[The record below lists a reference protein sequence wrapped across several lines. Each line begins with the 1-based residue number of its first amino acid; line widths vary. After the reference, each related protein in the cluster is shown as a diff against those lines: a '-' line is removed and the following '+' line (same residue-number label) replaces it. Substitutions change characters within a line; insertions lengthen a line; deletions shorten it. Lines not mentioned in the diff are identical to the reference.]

1 MNAKTKKLPLKE
13 NFSLSLLSTVSVILY
28 LIMKIANQTD
38 EPLSNERRAHHE
50 NRTKRTYR
58 QTPGNRR
65 KLQTILYEDE
75 KLELLYCGHQYAS
88 AYALI
93 RRKDGMYYS
102 FRFSDHK
109 TTPYYSSKT
118 FDIYAPITSEV
129 LRNIRETL
137 DKVSWCPFTLYDYLT
152 LRTIYYF
159 NNLRQPFCIDNTMN
173 IFVGNKMGLLFYR
186 RKRIGKDNWEFETVS
201 ESFQKE
207 LRKLFATG
215 LLHAYTCKKTR
226 SIQVYITEAGLSII
240 KDTDLENN
248 NFVKHYLQFKTD
260 PTFSSCLQLPTQNKK
275 YKLFR
280 SPMDNPPEQM
290 VE

>member
-1 MNAKTKKLPLKE
+1 MRFITALSARLTCPKPNARPIRHNGQVSDRNGKIFCTSIA
-13 NFSLSLLSTVSVILY
+13 SLSHIS
-28 LIMKIANQTD
+28 
-38 EPLSNERRAHHE
+38 
-50 NRTKRTYR
+50 
-58 QTPGNRR
+58 
-65 KLQTILYEDE
+65 
-75 KLELLYCGHQYAS
+75 
-88 AYALI
+88 
-93 RRKDGMYYS
+93 
-102 FRFSDHK
+102 
-109 TTPYYSSKT
+109 
-118 FDIYAPITSEV
+118 
-129 LRNIRETL
+129 
-137 DKVSWCPFTLYDYLT
+137 KVSWCPFTLYDYLT

-226 SIQVYITEAGLSII
+226 SIQVYITEAGLSMI

-275 YKLFR
+275 YKPFR

>member
-1 MNAKTKKLPLKE
+1 MNHCQTKGEP
-13 NFSLSLLSTVSVILY
+13 
-28 LIMKIANQTD
+28 IMKTAQKELIA
-38 EPLSNERRAHHE
+38 
-50 NRTKRTYR
+50 KR
-58 QTPGNRR
+58 QEIEE

-75 KLELLYCGHQYAS
+75 KLELLYCGRQYAS

-118 FDIYAPITSEV
+118 FDIYAPITGEV

-226 SIQVYITEAGLSII
+226 SIQVYITEAGLSMI

>member
-1 MNAKTKKLPLKE
+1 MKTAQKELIAK
-13 NFSLSLLSTVSVILY
+13 
-28 LIMKIANQTD
+28 
-38 EPLSNERRAHHE
+38 
-50 NRTKRTYR
+50 R
-58 QTPGNRR
+58 QEIEE

-75 KLELLYCGHQYAS
+75 KLELLYCGRQYAS

-215 LLHAYTCKKTR
+215 LLHSYTCKKTR
-226 SIQVYITEAGLSII
+226 TIQVYITEAGLSII

-260 PTFSSCLQLPTQNKK
+260 HTFSSCLQLPTQNKK

>member
-1 MNAKTKKLPLKE
+1 MKTAQKELIAK
-13 NFSLSLLSTVSVILY
+13 
-28 LIMKIANQTD
+28 
-38 EPLSNERRAHHE
+38 
-50 NRTKRTYR
+50 R
-58 QTPGNRR
+58 QEIEE

-75 KLELLYCGHQYAS
+75 KLELLYCGRQYAS

-280 SPMDNPPEQM
+280 SPMDNPPLSERFIEIMDEQLDALPLETAETFIFGFRLGAKIILE
-290 VE
+290 VLEDR

>member
-1 MNAKTKKLPLKE
+1 
-13 NFSLSLLSTVSVILY
+13 
-28 LIMKIANQTD
+28 
-38 EPLSNERRAHHE
+38 
-50 NRTKRTYR
+50 
-58 QTPGNRR
+58 
-65 KLQTILYEDE
+65 
-75 KLELLYCGHQYAS
+75 
-88 AYALI
+88 
-93 RRKDGMYYS
+93 
-102 FRFSDHK
+102 
-109 TTPYYSSKT
+109 
-118 FDIYAPITSEV
+118 
-129 LRNIRETL
+129 
-137 DKVSWCPFTLYDYLT
+137 
-152 LRTIYYF
+152 
-159 NNLRQPFCIDNTMN
+159 
-173 IFVGNKMGLLFYR
+173 MGLLFYR

-207 LRKLFATG
+207 LRKLVATG

>member
-1 MNAKTKKLPLKE
+1 MKTAQKELIAK
-13 NFSLSLLSTVSVILY
+13 
-28 LIMKIANQTD
+28 
-38 EPLSNERRAHHE
+38 
-50 NRTKRTYR
+50 R
-58 QTPGNRR
+58 QEIEE

-75 KLELLYCGHQYAS
+75 KLELLYCGRHAS

-173 IFVGNKMGLLFYR
+173 IFVGNKIASSTAENASAKTTGNSKPSPNPS
-186 RKRIGKDNWEFETVS
+186 KRT
-201 ESFQKE
+201 
-207 LRKLFATG
+207 
-215 LLHAYTCKKTR
+215 KKTSSPLRDYCTPIPARKPEASR
-226 SIQVYITEAGLSII
+226 ST
-240 KDTDLENN
+240 
-248 NFVKHYLQFKTD
+248 
-260 PTFSSCLQLPTQNKK
+260 
-275 YKLFR
+275 
-280 SPMDNPPEQM
+280 SPKPASP
-290 VE
+290 